1 MRKLIA
7 SLTMPETYERIAAL
21 EVLDVVDRQGE
32 DGRGKWDGHN
42 EAAVEMVRLE
52 QAMCVGVATSDSS
65 LLGGVAQVP
74 EGPADGVRACR
85 RWQGGACVG

>member
-1 MRKLIA
+1 MRKLIV

-32 DGRGKWDGHN
+32 DGRGEWDGHN

-52 QAMCVGVATSDSS
+52 
-65 LLGGVAQVP
+65 
-74 EGPADGVRACR
+74 
-85 RWQGGACVG
+85 